1 MIVTLTLNPAVDVS
15 TSVDRLVPTH
25 KLHCAQPRYDA
36 GGGGIN
42 VSKAIHRLGGQSL
55 ALFTA
60 GGPNGITLQNLVKNE
75 ALSYQIIDIEGMTRE
90 SFVVTETTTNLQFRF
105 GTPGPDI
112 SPLEAESC
120 LTALTRLPTTTH
132 YLVISGSL
140 PPGLPDDFYGLI
152 TRQAKAQGIKVIID
166 TSGKPLLTALQRGVF
181 LAKPN
186 LGELAR
192 LVGKERL
199 EGKQVY
205 LAALELIQKGLCE
218 VVVVSLGPRG
228 ALLVSSDLHEYIP
241 APIVKTISTV
251 GAGDSLVGGMV
262 YALDQGKSLIEA
274 ARLGVACGTAA
285 TQNPGT
291 HLFQKREAEEL
302 LMWINQQAGVTNEW

>member
-15 TSVDRLVPTH
+15 TNVDRLVPTH
-25 KLHCAQPRYDA
+25 KLHCAQPQYDA

-42 VSKAIHRLGGQSL
+42 VSKAIHRLGGHSL

-60 GGPNGITLQNLVKNE
+60 GGPNGLTLQKLVDTE
-75 ALSYQIIDIEGMTRE
+75 ALSYQLIHIDGMTRE
-90 SFVVTETTTNLQFRF
+90 SFVVTETSTNLQFRF
-105 GTPGPDI
+105 GTPGPEI
-112 SPLEAESC
+112 TPMEAESC
-120 LTALTRLPTTTH
+120 LTALSKLPASTD

-140 PPGLPDDFYGLI
+140 PPGLPTDFYGLI

-166 TSGKPLLTALQRGVF
+166 TSGKPLQSALQCGVF
-181 LAKPN
+181 LTKPN

-199 EGKQVY
+199 EGKQVS
-205 LAALELIQKGLCE
+205 LAARELIQARWCE

-228 ALLVSSDLHEYIP
+228 ALLVTNDLHEYIP

-262 YALDQGKSLIEA
+262 YALGQGKSLSEA

-285 TQNPGT
+285 TQNSGT
-291 HLFQKREAEEL
+291 HLFQKQEADEL
-302 LMWINQQAGVTNEW
+302 LAWINQQSGSVNEW